1 MVKRHILNGKSL
13 PNCLSLKLVRCKI
26 MIKQLGLNRIGKI
39 EEWLDMGGNK
49 PSQRVIEE
57 QEVI

>member
-1 MVKRHILNGKSL
+1 
-13 PNCLSLKLVRCKI
+13 